1 MGIRTLPVMTGLH
14 RLAEKVD
21 TWQLGDC
28 SSCSLEIMDSW
39 QISLRRAASTVGG
52 LKGAHSCSCSLEKV
66 NTWQIS
72 LRGQPPQ
79 LGDLGV
85 HTVAPLK

>member
-28 SSCSLEIMDSW
+28 SSCSLEIMDS
-39 QISLRRAASTVGG
+39 G
-52 LKGAHSCSCSLEKV
+52 
-66 NTWQIS
+66 QIS

-79 LGDLGV
+79 LGDLRV
-85 HTVAPLK
+85 HTVAPVA